1 MSERIKLKRVDAIP
15 IPAYN
20 ADPPEAHVTSWLNS
34 AYTKLHIFGLKEY
47 QKIVYI
53 DADALI
59 LTNID
64 ELFDLDTNFAAA
76 PDIFPPDRFN
86 AGVLVVK
93 PDYNVFQELLA
104 KARAVKSY
112 DGGDT
117 GFLNLVFPDW
127 FERDAISRL
136 HFRYNAQRTM
146 HWLVNSKNPGYWE
159 ALKPLKILHFSSNPK
174 PWEETKRIGELEM
187 TWWTYYTKACIPW
200 N

>member
-64 ELFDLDTNFAAA
+64 EVREWEDKSLIDT
-76 PDIFPPDRFN
+76 
-86 AGVLVVK
+86 
-93 PDYNVFQELLA
+93 
-104 KARAVKSY
+104 
-112 DGGDT
+112 
-117 GFLNLVFPDW
+117 
-127 FERDAISRL
+127 
-136 HFRYNAQRTM
+136 
-146 HWLVNSKNPGYWE
+146 
-159 ALKPLKILHFSSNPK
+159 
-174 PWEETKRIGELEM
+174 
-187 TWWTYYTKACIPW
+187 
-200 N
+200 